1 MELVRKFTR
10 KVEENGMSINSVP
23 NLWREKV
30 RKQVE
35 ADGYVFDENGYA
47 TKVEVVDETVGNKV
61 TEQNK
66 EYGRA
71 N

>member
-35 ADGYVFDENGYA
+35 ADGYVFDENGIA
-47 TKVEVVDETVGNKV
+47 TKLEVVDETVGNEV
-61 TEQNK
+61 TE
-66 EYGRA
+66 
-71 N
+71 

>member
-1 MELVRKFTR
+1 MVAKYVRKI
-10 KVEENGMSINSVP
+10 EEDGMGINSVP

-47 TKVEVVDETVGNKV
+47 TKVEVDDESVST
-61 TEQNK
+61 TE
-66 EYGRA
+66 
-71 N
+71 

>member
-1 MELVRKFTR
+1 MVAKYVRKI
-10 KVEENGMSINSVP
+10 KEDGMSINIVP

-47 TKVEVVDETVGNKV
+47 TNVEVDDESVST
-61 TEQNK
+61 TE
-66 EYGRA
+66 
-71 N
+71 

>member
-1 MELVRKFTR
+1 MVAKYVRKI
-10 KVEENGMSINSVP
+10 EEDGMSINIVP

-47 TKVEVVDETVGNKV
+47 TKADVDDKYVST
-61 TEQNK
+61 TE
-66 EYGRA
+66 
-71 N
+71 

>member
-35 ADGYVFDENGYA
+35 SDGYVFDDNGYA
-47 TKVEVVDETVGNKV
+47 TKVEIVEETPIEE
-61 TEQNK
+61 TAE
-66 EYGRA
+66 
-71 N
+71 

>member
-1 MELVRKFTR
+1 MALVNKFVR

-47 TKVEVVDETVGNKV
+47 TKVEVDDESVST
-61 TEQNK
+61 TE
-66 EYGRA
+66 
-71 N
+71 

>member
-1 MELVRKFTR
+1 MVAKYVRKI
-10 KVEENGMSINSVP
+10 EEDGMSINCVP

-47 TKVEVVDETVGNKV
+47 TKVEIVDESTET
-61 TEQNK
+61 TEQT
-66 EYGRA
+66 A
-71 N
+71 

>member
-35 ADGYVFDENGYA
+35 TDGYVFDENGYA
-47 TKVEVVDETVGNKV
+47 TKVEVADESTET
-61 TEQNK
+61 TEQT
-66 EYGRA
+66 A
-71 N
+71 

>member
-47 TKVEVVDETVGNKV
+47 TKVEIVDETVNEEV
-61 TEQNK
+61 T
-66 EYGRA
+66 A
-71 N
+71 

>member
-47 TKVEVVDETVGNKV
+47 TKVEVVDETVGNEV
-61 TEQNK
+61 TE
-66 EYGRA
+66 
-71 N
+71 

>member
-1 MELVRKFTR
+1 MVAKYVRKI
-10 KVEENGMSINSVP
+10 EEDGMSINSVP

-47 TKVEVVDETVGNKV
+47 TKLEVDDESAVLTD
-61 TEQNK
+61 
-66 EYGRA
+66 
-71 N
+71 